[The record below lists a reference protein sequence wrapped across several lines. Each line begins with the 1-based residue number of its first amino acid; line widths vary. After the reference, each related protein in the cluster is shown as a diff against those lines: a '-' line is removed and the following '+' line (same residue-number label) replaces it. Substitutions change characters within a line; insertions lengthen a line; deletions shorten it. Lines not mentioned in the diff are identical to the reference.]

1 MGTNRDNN
9 TDKWAALAKQL
20 FDDQTP
26 DNTQPEPIDWEAE
39 ELHQIRETARR
50 IDLHFKQKRFSAD
63 LDYPAVEA
71 IMHGGAKPGVFRIK
85 RVWTRVAAIVALV
98 LLVGSVVIWTNQ
110 GDRLNAREE
119 LAATND
125 FGLTRIELADGSIVT
140 LNVGSHLSYPD
151 QFEGNFREVELEG
164 EAFFEVH
171 PNPEKPF
178 IIRAGRAHIQV
189 LGTSFNVNAI
199 PGSKDIAVV
208 VETGRVQVSAND
220 TETREQDVVLTPGE
234 RGVLT
239 KDAQAFTKEPNKDQ
253 NFLAWKTHSFV
264 FDKTSLEDVI
274 EQLNK
279 VYRVQIAMADPTM
292 EQLLLTARFDD
303 RPIRFIL
310 EVIAMTHNLEVDQI
324 DESGYLLKKK

>member
-1 MGTNRDNN
+1 MGTNRDN
-9 TDKWAALAKQL
+9 TTEKWAALAKQL
-20 FDDQTP
+20 FDDQAP
-26 DNTQPEPIDWEAE
+26 DKTQPEPTEWEAD
-39 ELHQIRETARR
+39 ELQQIRETARR
-50 IDLHFKQKRFSAD
+50 IDLHFKQKRFSAN

-71 IMHGGAKPGVFRIK
+71 EMHVGAKPGVFRIK
-85 RVWTRVAAIVALV
+85 RVWMRVAAIVALV
-98 LLVGSVVIWTNQ
+98 LLVGSAVIWTNQ

-119 LAATND
+119 LASTND
-125 FGLTRIELADGSIVT
+125 FGLTKIELADGSVVT

-171 PNPEKPF
+171 ANPEKPF

-189 LGTSFNVNAI
+189 LGTSFNVNAF
-199 PGSKDIAVV
+199 PSSGEVAVV
-208 VETGRVQVSAND
+208 VEAGRVQVSAND
-220 TETREQDVVLTPGE
+220 TEAKDENVVLTPGE

-239 KDAQAFTKEPNKDQ
+239 KNAPAFTKEPNNDQ

-279 VYRVQIAMADPTM
+279 VYRVQIATADPAM
-292 EQLLLTARFDD
+292 GQLLLTARFDD
-303 RPIRFIL
+303 RSIRFIL
-310 EVIAMTHNLEVDQI
+310 EVIAMTHNLEVDQT
-324 DESGYLLKKK
+324 DEGVYLLMKK